1 MNIRIKK
8 LADTNSVK
16 VNNRGTAS
24 FTKLADDLRDLTPKE
39 YKQFVKLARL
49 FRKADKAATNWQQ
62 LDNLIG
68 RARTLTSKE
77 YKTCVKLG
85 KDLRAMDAEIT
96 KADKLEQKLKEQ
108 RFYAAQVNA

>member
-16 VNNRGTAS
+16 VSNRGTAS

-39 YKQFVKLARL
+39 YKQFIKLAKL
-49 FRKADKAATNWQQ
+49 FRKAHKAATNWQQ